1 MNKNNDLFY
10 RRLKEKISV
19 SPSLEVDQHILQ
31 MAAKKL
37 GTRTESYSVATW
49 LKPSLAF
56 ASGILLVTII
66 IIKFQHQNELDKLAM
81 NESAEMVLNYKNIE
95 LMADAGSL
103 SEEDWKKIG
112 VTGVTR

>member
-1 MNKNNDLFY
+1 MTNNIDRFY
-10 RRLKEKISV
+10 RGLKEKVSV
-19 SPSLEVDQHILQ
+19 SPSLEVDQHILKI
-31 MAAKKL
+31 ASEKL
-37 GTRTESYSVATW
+37 SVRAESFSWSTW

-56 ASGILLVTII
+56 ACAAVLITMIN
-66 IIKFQHQNELDKLAM
+66 IKSHHQNEVDKLAM